1 MTPTTE
7 ELIQILE
14 AVVAPE
20 FEATYCDDVLGI
32 NWFDARD
39 KAVKQLRAELSRR
52 EDRFVLVVDLPVAF
66 AKLQRAGEVTLFFT
80 ESEYNALRDLLL
92 ASRGEKS

>member
-20 FEATYCDDVLGI
+20 FESTYCDDVLGI

-52 EDRFVLVVDLPVAF
+52 EE
-66 AKLQRAGEVTLFFT
+66 AKVT
-80 ESEYNALRDLLL
+80 
-92 ASRGEKS
+92 K